1 MIINEDTYDIS
12 EETLEHVIEVIT
24 EVTSLDVADIHP
36 ESNFREDLGM
46 DMENELAQVVRLLNT
61 KLEIDLDADI
71 FLGEEPEDQT
81 VENFVDLVDEE
92 LEF

>member
-61 KLEIDLDADI
+61 RLEIDLDADI
-71 FLGEEPEDQT
+71 FLEEEPEDQT